1 MTLPQTIYEA
11 ITESISYQPI
21 KRQCFFYIKTSPL
34 IYSANQ
40 LTGFYIM
47 ENVSIEWCNIKVL
60 ISYLAVATDRNKTD
74 F

>member
-1 MTLPQTIYEA
+1 MTLTQTIYEA
-11 ITESISYQPI
+11 ITDSISYQPI
-21 KRQCFFYIKTSPL
+21 KHQCFFYIKTSPL